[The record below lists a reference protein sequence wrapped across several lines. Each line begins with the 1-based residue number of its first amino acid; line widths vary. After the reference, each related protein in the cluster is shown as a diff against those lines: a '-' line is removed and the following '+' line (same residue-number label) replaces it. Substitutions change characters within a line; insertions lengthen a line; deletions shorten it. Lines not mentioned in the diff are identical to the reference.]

1 MRGWS
6 DFNLPPG
13 CYNSDPY
20 FNQEDD
26 DTCEHSAPTC
36 ALCQDEDAKAKA
48 AEEQFDKLRDV
59 WEADR
64 DRENEQGDSQRVQ
77 R

>member
-20 FNQEDD
+20 FTDESGDV
-26 DTCEHSAPTC
+26 CEHSSPIC
-36 ALCQDEDAKAKA
+36 AACEEEDAKAKA
-48 AEEQFDKLRDV
+48 AEELMD
-59 WEADR
+59 
-64 DRENEQGDSQRVQ
+64 NETH
-77 R
+77 